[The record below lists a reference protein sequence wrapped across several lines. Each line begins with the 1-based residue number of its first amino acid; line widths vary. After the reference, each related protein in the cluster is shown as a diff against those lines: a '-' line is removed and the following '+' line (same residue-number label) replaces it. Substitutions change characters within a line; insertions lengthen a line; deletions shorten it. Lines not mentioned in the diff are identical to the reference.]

1 MKLFLKNVGSDGV
14 EPPELQNKDEKTFY
28 AYDEK
33 NRQCF
38 IIFNSD
44 EGYYMIAVVYDE
56 FTVRY
61 FYR

>member
-1 MKLFLKNVGSDGV
+1 VGSDGV